1 MELTLEK
8 ILLSARKHQ
17 ASDVHLVAGLSP
29 ALRING
35 DIRIV
40 EGRPLEA
47 NHLKAIYDSLLN
59 PSQKDTFD
67 REWQVCF
74 SRRIEGIGRFR
85 ISVYLHAGG
94 PEFSIRLCESTI
106 RPATE
111 LGLPEVIDDLA
122 RLNDG
127 LVLVTGP
134 TGMGKTT
141 TLNYIINSINESR
154 RAKVITLEDPVEFE
168 HRNQRSIIIQQELL
182 GDVKSYQ
189 SALRHVLRQDP
200 DVIVIGEMRDLDT
213 METALTAAETGHLVI
228 ATLHTPDSVQTVQ
241 RIYSVFPAEQQNSIT
256 VQLANSLQA
265 IVAQKL
271 LPRATDGGRVLAC
284 EVCVATPAVR
294 NHIREKQPHLIYSE
308 MQTGRRHKMQT
319 MDQTLLGFYQQ
330 GTISYDI
337 ALTHAYDQDFI
348 RHRVEKGGDAT
359 EESTTTSRRFSTK
372 NR

>member
-8 ILLSARKHQ
+8 ILLSARKHG
-17 ASDVHLVAGLSP
+17 ASDVHLVNGLSP

-40 EGRPLEA
+40 EGKPLDPA
-47 NHLKAIYDSLLN
+47 GLKAIYDSLLN
-59 PSQKDTFD
+59 QPQKDTFELD
-67 REWQVCF
+67 WQVCF

-106 RPATE
+106 RSATD
-111 LGLPEVIDDLA
+111 LGLPDIMDDLA

-141 TLNYIINSINESR
+141 TLNYLINAINEQR
-154 RAKVITLEDPVEFE
+154 RAKIITIEDPVEFE
-168 HRNQRSIIIQQELL
+168 HRNLRSIVIQQELL

-200 DVIVIGEMRDLDT
+200 DVIVIGEMRDLVT
-213 METALTAAETGHLVI
+213 METALIAAETGHLVI
-228 ATLHTPDSVQTVQ
+228 ATLHTPDSIQTVQ

-265 IVAQKL
+265 IIAQKL
-271 LPRATDGGRVLAC
+271 LPKAADGGRVLAC
-284 EVCVATPAVR
+284 EVCVSTPAVR

-330 GTISYDI
+330 GMISYDM

-348 RHRVEKGGDAT
+348 RHRVEQNADGSSEPSSGVRKFAA
-359 EESTTTSRRFSTK
+359 K
-372 NR
+372 K